1 MIRSVVT
8 SLIIFIQVGM
18 FAINMRDIIIY
29 VTRLWEKYLLKRSL
43 IKLLLFITC
52 NIMSTEQASENKTL
66 CQSIINCTHLH
77 LWREIF
83 RTVAHAQP
91 ALFSEEMTTL

>member
-1 MIRSVVT
+1 
-8 SLIIFIQVGM
+8 
-18 FAINMRDIIIY
+18 
-29 VTRLWEKYLLKRSL
+29 
-43 IKLLLFITC
+43 
-52 NIMSTEQASENKTL
+52 MSTEQASENKTL

-83 RTVAHAQP
+83 RTVAHGQP